1 MLSGIAN
8 WVFGASEDGTE
19 NAVNEINLKTTVVDD
34 EWTLVDKENCIDC
47 NDTSPTHSVHSNNSE
62 DSWLVTPPAC
72 FTAGQQK
79 LETSSM
85 ENLLIEHPS
94 MSVYHTRGRPGS
106 AGLEESSSTSSNDA
120 DEAGPSRRAVVT
132 APHHR
137 PRALAH
143 SAAGLLTQ
151 QLNKPMQRATQ
162 KIAKRN
168 MSKNKLNRVN
178 KVHDY
183 HLRSGNNLRRK
194 QHFVNQPN
202 KRKC

>member
-34 EWTLVDKENCIDC
+34 EWTLVDKER
-47 NDTSPTHSVHSNNSE
+47 
-62 DSWLVTPPAC
+62 
-72 FTAGQQK
+72 QQK